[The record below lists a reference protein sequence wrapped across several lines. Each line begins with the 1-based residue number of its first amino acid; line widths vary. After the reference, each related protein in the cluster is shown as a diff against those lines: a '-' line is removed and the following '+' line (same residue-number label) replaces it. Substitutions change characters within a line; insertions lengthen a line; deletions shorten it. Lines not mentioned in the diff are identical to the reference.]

1 MASIKLKGDT
11 SGEVII
17 SAPSVAGA
25 STLELQATNGTIATT
40 ADINTFYNSLGNR
53 NLIIN
58 GDMRIAQRGTSKTG
72 ITSNGY
78 YTCDRYRVSIVSTGT
93 WTQSQDTDV
102 PTGQGFANSFK
113 MQCTTADAGLAASD
127 VCVLNYRM
135 EGQNLQHLKKGT
147 ANAESLTLSFWV
159 KSNKTGT
166 YILELYDADN
176 SRTISQSYSINTSDT
191 WEKKT
196 LTFFGDTIG
205 TLNNDNGNSLQAY
218 WWFAGGSDWSSGTL
232 ATSWQPLNNPD
243 RAVGNVNL
251 ADSTANYINITGVQL
266 EVGTE
271 ATPFEHRPYDIELQ
285 KCMRYY
291 QRIQGGAAFTSG
303 VNGVYNDTRNLIG
316 LHQYIVP
323 FRASPTFSYSAISHF
338 DLEPFDT
345 QPTTLTANTSGNLYQ
360 ASVTGNDPTA
370 RVRGYGGTITCDN
383 GAGYFDFSAE
393 L

>member
-159 KSNKTGT
+159 KSNKTVT